1 VHASSALGL
10 AGTSALVTGG
20 GRGIGRAVAI
30 LFGRLGARVT
40 VNYARDAAAAESAVA
55 VIRASGSEAFAFQA
69 DVSDHDA
76 AGRLVAASLERFGGL
91 DIVVVN
97 QGIWK
102 RASIHEMTPQQ
113 WEETLGVNLRGSY
126 SLCHHAARVMIP
138 RRSGRIVLIASTS
151 GQRGEAHYSHYS
163 ATKGALLAFTK
174 SLAAEL
180 APHGIR
186 VNAVAPGWVM
196 TDMSR
201 AALEAEVG
209 PRSFESIP
217 LGRAAQPEEIAG
229 PVAFLA
235 SDLASYLYGEIL
247 CVNGGAVTA
256 D

>member
-1 VHASSALGL
+1 MA
-10 AGTSALVTGG
+10 
-20 GRGIGRAVAI
+20 
-30 LFGRLGARVT
+30 
-40 VNYARDAAAAESAVA
+40 VNYARDKASADATVASIQQDGGEAVA
-55 VIRASGSEAFAFQA
+55 LHA

-76 AGRLVAASLERFGGL
+76 AGRLVAATVERFGGL
-91 DIVVVN
+91 ELLVVN

-113 WEETLGVNLRGSY
+113 WDETIGVNLRGAY
-126 SLCHHAARVMIP
+126 SVCHYAARVMIP
-138 RRSGRIVLIASTS
+138 RRRGAIVLVASTS

-163 ATKGALLAFTK
+163 ASKGALLSFTK

-186 VNAVAPGWVM
+186 VNGIAPGWVV

-229 PVAFLA
+229 PIAFLA
-235 SDLASYLYGEIL
+235 SDAASYLCGEIL
-247 CVNGGAVTA
+247 CVNGGAVMA

>member
-1 VHASSALGL
+1 MTMTL
-10 AGTSALVTGG
+10 AGKSALVTGG
-20 GRGIGRAVAI
+20 GRGIGRAVSI
-30 LFGRLGARVT
+30 LFGRLGARVA
-40 VNYARDAAAAESAVA
+40 VDYAHDAVAAESTVA
-55 VIRASGSEAFAFQA
+55 EIRATGGEAFAFHA

-76 AGRLVAASLERFGGL
+76 AGRLVAATVERFGGL
-91 DIVVVN
+91 DVLVVN

-113 WEETLGVNLRGSY
+113 WDETLDVNLRGSY
-126 SLCHHAARVMIP
+126 SVCHHATRAMIP
-138 RRSGRIVLIASTS
+138 RRAGRIVLIASTS

-163 ATKGALLAFTK
+163 ATKGALISFTK
-174 SLAAEL
+174 SLASEL

-201 AALEAEVG
+201 DAIANEPA
-209 PRSFESIP
+209 SFASIP

-235 SDLASYLYGEIL
+235 SDLASYVYGEIL
-247 CVNGGAVTA
+247 CVNGGAVMA

>member
-1 VHASSALGL
+1 MS
-10 AGTSALVTGG
+10 
-20 GRGIGRAVAI
+20 I
-30 LFGRLGARVT
+30 LFGRLGARVA
-40 VNYARDAAAAESAVA
+40 VNYSQDAAAAESAVA
-55 VIRASGSEAFAFQA
+55 AIRKAGSEAFAFQA
-69 DVSDHDA
+69 DVSDHEA
-76 AGRLVAASLERFGGL
+76 AGRLVAATAERFGGL
-91 DIVVVN
+91 DILVVN

-113 WEETLGVNLRGSY
+113 WDETLGVNLRGSY
-126 SLCHHAARVMIP
+126 SVCHHAARVMIP
-138 RRSGRIVLIASTS
+138 RRSGTIVLIASTS

-163 ATKGALLAFTK
+163 ASKGALASFTR

-180 APHGIR
+180 APHDIR

-235 SDLASYLYGEIL
+235 SDRASYLYGEIL
-247 CVNGGAVTA
+247 CVNGGAVMEG
-256 D
+256 

>member
-1 VHASSALGL
+1 MTL
-10 AGTSALVTGG
+10 AGKSALVTGG
-20 GRGIGRAVAI
+20 GRGIGRAVAQ
-30 LFGRLGARVT
+30 LFGRLGARVA
-40 VNYARDAAAAESAVA
+40 VNYARDQAAADGTVA
-55 VIRASGSEAFAFQA
+55 SIQQAGGEAMALHA

-76 AGRLVAASLERFGGL
+76 AGRLVAATVEGFGSLDVL
-91 DIVVVN
+91 VVN

-113 WEETLGVNLRGSY
+113 WDETLGVNLRGAY
-126 SLCHHAARVMIP
+126 SVCHHAARVMIP
-138 RRSGRIVLIASTS
+138 RRRGAIVLVASTS

-163 ATKGALLAFTK
+163 ASKGAVLSFTK

-186 VNAVAPGWVM
+186 VNGIAPGWVV

-209 PRSFESIP
+209 PSSFESIP

-229 PVAFLA
+229 PIAFLA
-235 SDLASYLYGEIL
+235 SDAASYLYGEIL
-247 CVNGGAVTA
+247 CVNGGAVMA